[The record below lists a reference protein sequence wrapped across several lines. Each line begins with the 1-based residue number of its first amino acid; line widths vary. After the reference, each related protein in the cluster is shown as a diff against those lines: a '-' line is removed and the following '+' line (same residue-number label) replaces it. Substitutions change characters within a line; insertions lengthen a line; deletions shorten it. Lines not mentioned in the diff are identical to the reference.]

1 MKKETSKEEVLKI
14 DKLSFFQKYGWAFI
28 PMFFAIALYF
38 NTLNH
43 GFVLDDNIIFQSKS
57 ITSGLKDLPAL
68 FTEKNLPEAENIK
81 PYRPITSLS
90 FAIDYQF
97 FKNDDNLK
105 MAANLHAMNVL
116 YYGIALF
123 FTFILLLK
131 LFKNKIIALSISLL
145 FAAHP
150 IHTEVV
156 ANIKSRDEILAYLFG
171 TLMLILYLKFK
182 ESTSKKYLYYSLTFY
197 FLAVLS
203 KESTIV
209 LLAFLPI
216 IDYFSGSEK
225 GFKSSYL
232 SSLKWF
238 IFPAILYLVLQRIVI
253 GINLMPKMSEID
265 NMLVGIPDFSENLA
279 TRIYIV
285 GLYLYKMLL
294 PHPLFYDYSLNY
306 ISKKTFASFEVWMS
320 LLSIIALVYFIF
332 KGIIK
337 KNKIAFGLFFMFVTF
352 ALTCNLFIAIGATFA
367 ERFAFTPSL
376 GFVIALVFLFC
387 LLIDKFKIKQPYL
400 LLFILPILS
409 LYSFKTITRNANWK
423 DNETLFT
430 HDYLQSFKSLKIQ
443 NNYGAI
449 LYYKAK
455 EATDSIERKKMFLKS
470 IAILD
475 KVTDDYDTY
484 IEAYIQKGVSYLE
497 IKNCEKALSNFEK
510 AKSIAVYNPVVEAN
524 LGIGYI
530 NCGKP
535 QEAVTIFSKLLNYD
549 KSKESYYLKHIGVA
563 HFNLKNLD
571 SAEYYFSR
579 LKNDYP
585 NDAEVDGYIKLVADY
600 KNGTSATPKQSATP
614 TQNIDV
620 NQNAQFDAA
629 YKLFMNGDKNGA
641 EKALQEFIKSN
652 PNHAM
657 SYAVLG
663 LIADEK
669 QNFPKAISFYKK
681 SIAINP
687 DDHRIFY
694 NLGNTYLKNK
704 NDGEAIKQFEKCI
717 AIEPKYINSYKSLE
731 LYYKS
736 VNNIEKQNYFTQK
749 IKELEGK

>member
-1 MKKETSKEEVLKI
+1 MKKESSKEEVLKN
-14 DKLSFFQKYGWAFI
+14 DKLSFFQKYKWAFI

-57 ITSGLKDLPAL
+57 ITSGFKELPTL
-68 FTEKNLPEAENIK
+68 LTEKTLPEAENIK
-81 PYRPITSLS
+81 PYRPVTSLS
-90 FAIDYQF
+90 FAFDYQF
-97 FKNDDNLK
+97 FKNDNDQK
-105 MAANLHAMNVL
+105 MASNLHKMNVL
-116 YYGIALF
+116 YYGLALF
-123 FTFILLLK
+123 FTFILVLK
-131 LFKNKIIALSISLL
+131 LFKNRITALAISLL

-171 TLMLILYLKFK
+171 TIMLILYIKFK
-182 ESTSKKYLYYSLTFY
+182 ELHLKKYLYYSLAFY
-197 FLAVLS
+197 FLAILS
-203 KESTIV
+203 KESAIL
-209 LLAFLPI
+209 LLAILPA
-216 IDYFSGSEK
+216 IDYFLNSEK
-225 GFKSSYL
+225 GFKMTYFSN
-232 SSLKWF
+232 LKWF
-238 IFPAILYLVLQRIVI
+238 IFPAILYLVLQRIII

-265 NMLVGIPDFSENLA
+265 NMLVGIPNFSENLA

-285 GLYLYKMLL
+285 GLYLYKMLV
-294 PHPLFYDYSLNY
+294 PHPLFYDYTLNY
-306 ISKKTFASFEVWMS
+306 ISKKTFASFEVWIS
-320 LLSIIALVYFIF
+320 LVAIISLVYLIF
-332 KGIIK
+332 KGIIQ
-337 KNKIAFGLFFMFVTF
+337 KNKVAFGLFFMFITF

-376 GFVIALVFLFC
+376 GFVIALVFL
-387 LLIDKFKIKQPYL
+387 LYSLIDKFKMKQVYL
-400 LLFILPILS
+400 LLFIVPILS
-409 LYSFKTITRNANWK
+409 LYSFKTIARNANWK

-430 HDYLQSFKSLKIQ
+430 HDYLQSSKSLKIQ

-455 EATDSIERKKMFLKS
+455 ASTDSIERKKLFLKS
-470 IAILD
+470 IEVLD
-475 KVTDDYDTY
+475 KVTNTYDTY

-497 IKNCEKALSNFEK
+497 IKNCEKALINFEK

-563 HFNLKNLD
+563 HFNIKNLD

-585 NDAEVDGYIKLVADY
+585 NDTEVDGYIKLVSDY
-600 KNGTSATPKQSATP
+600 KNGTNSSP
-614 TQNIDV
+614 TQTTSTTQNVDAT
-620 NQNAQFDAA
+620 QNAQFDAA

-641 EKALQEFIKSN
+641 EKALLEFIKSN
-652 PNHAM
+652 PSHAM
-657 SYAVLG
+657 AQAVLG
-663 LIADEK
+663 LIADEQ
-669 QNFPKAISFYKK
+669 QNFPKAIRYYKK

-687 DDHRIFY
+687 TDYRIHY
-694 NLGNTYLKNK
+694 NLGNSYLKNK
-704 NDGEAIKQFEKCI
+704 NDAEAIKQFEKCI
-717 AIEPKYINSYKSLE
+717 AIEPKYIKSYKSLE

-736 VNNIEKQNYFTQK
+736 VNNVQKQNYYTQK

>member
-1 MKKETSKEEVLKI
+1 
-14 DKLSFFQKYGWAFI
+14 
-28 PMFFAIALYF
+28 MFFAIALYF

-43 GFVLDDNIIFQSKS
+43 GFVLDDKIIFQSKA

-68 FTEKNLPEAENIK
+68 FTEKTLPEAENIK

-105 MAANLHAMNVL
+105 MASNLHKMNVL

-131 LFKNKIIALSISLL
+131 LFKNKIISLAISLL

-171 TLMLILYLKFK
+171 TLMLILYIKFK
-182 ESTSKKYLYYSLTFY
+182 ESTSKKYLYFSLAFY

-216 IDYFSGSEK
+216 IDYFLSSEK
-225 GFKSSYL
+225 GFKMSYF

-238 IFPAILYLVLQRIVI
+238 IFPALLYLALQRIVI

-320 LLSIIALVYFIF
+320 LLSIIALVYLIF

-337 KNKIAFGLFFMFVTF
+337 KDKIAFGLFFMFVTF
-352 ALTCNLFIAIGATFA
+352 ALTCNLFIEIGATFA

-376 GFVIALVFLFC
+376 GFLIALVFLLY
-387 LLIDKFKIKQPYL
+387 LLIDKFKMKQVYL
-400 LLFILPILS
+400 LFFILPILS
-409 LYSFKTITRNANWK
+409 LYSLKTVTRNANWK

-430 HDYLQSFKSLKIQ
+430 HDYLQSSKSLKIQ

-455 EATDSIERKKMFLKS
+455 EATDSIERKKLFLKS
-470 IAILD
+470 IAVLD
-475 KVTDDYDTY
+475 KVT
-484 IEAYIQKGVSYLE
+484 
-497 IKNCEKALSNFEK
+497 
-510 AKSIAVYNPVVEAN
+510 
-524 LGIGYI
+524 
-530 NCGKP
+530 
-535 QEAVTIFSKLLNYD
+535 
-549 KSKESYYLKHIGVA
+549 
-563 HFNLKNLD
+563 
-571 SAEYYFSR
+571 
-579 LKNDYP
+579 ND
-585 NDAEVDGYIKLVADY
+585 
-600 KNGTSATPKQSATP
+600 
-614 TQNIDV
+614 
-620 NQNAQFDAA
+620 
-629 YKLFMNGDKNGA
+629 
-641 EKALQEFIKSN
+641 
-652 PNHAM
+652 
-657 SYAVLG
+657 
-663 LIADEK
+663 
-669 QNFPKAISFYKK
+669 
-681 SIAINP
+681 
-687 DDHRIFY
+687 
-694 NLGNTYLKNK
+694 
-704 NDGEAIKQFEKCI
+704 
-717 AIEPKYINSYKSLE
+717 
-731 LYYKS
+731 
-736 VNNIEKQNYFTQK
+736 
-749 IKELEGK
+749 